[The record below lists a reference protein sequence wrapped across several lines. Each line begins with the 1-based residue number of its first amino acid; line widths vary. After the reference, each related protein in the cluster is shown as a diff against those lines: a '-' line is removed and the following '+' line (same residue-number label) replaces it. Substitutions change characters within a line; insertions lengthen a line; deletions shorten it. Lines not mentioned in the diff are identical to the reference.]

1 VCRVKEWVSI
11 VVAASSVLSGLAA
24 AQVQPAFPDLSG
36 PFQVGRLEVDVTD
49 ASRDEVFTEEPAD
62 KRRLLVSIYYPAAV
76 PAGAQHDAYGTPE
89 LAAVWPFF
97 DEERRA
103 WRSPGYAGV
112 PAAEGQFPVLL
123 FSPGLGSLTLY
134 YSSLLYEIS
143 SRGFVVAALW
153 HPYSTEVVAFPD
165 GSVLRINAAGNMSG
179 VAPDDQPAKLE
190 RLGSVW
196 AGDQRFVLDQLDA
209 WSTQHAVLRNHLDLR
224 RIGAFGHSLG
234 GAASVHAAQIDER
247 IDAAINMDG
256 AMFGDI
262 ASEGSRVPFLLINA
276 EIPAPT
282 DAELQQAGL
291 TRQQADALLA
301 SIIESRKT
309 VVARSR
315 DARAVELEL
324 GRHTTFMTDL
334 LFFTTALPAARR
346 TALVGDVE
354 PLPAFAQISQWIGEF
369 MTAHVQQQE
378 TQ

>member
-11 VVAASSVLSGLAA
+11 VVAASSLLSGLAA

-36 PFQVGRLEVDVTD
+36 PFQVGRLEIDVTD

-247 IDAAINMDG
+247 IDAA
-256 AMFGDI
+256 
-262 ASEGSRVPFLLINA
+262 
-276 EIPAPT
+276 APT